1 MKEPCFN
8 KQKPWKNV
16 ILTLYLRNNQ
26 NFNTYKGAI
35 FENIIAESLVT
46 QGYSLYFYRNEKS
59 TIEMDFFVRDIDS
72 LIPIEVK
79 ATNGATASLNKLF
92 DSKKYPEIKYGIKLG
107 YKNIGFNGRFY
118 TFPYFLAFLLKRYL
132 HHTMNSKN

>member
-1 MKEPCFN
+1 M
-8 KQKPWKNV
+8 
-16 ILTLYLRNNQ
+16 RNNQ

-79 ATNGATASLNKLF
+79 ATNGATASLNKLL

-118 TFPYFLAFLLKRYL
+118 TFFLAFLLKRYL